1 LPDRNAV
8 SADIAD
14 SAVSAAIADIADSE
28 TLGTPGTEERDGGCR
43 KLKQKAA
50 KETKK
55 TSEFD

>member
-8 SADIAD
+8 SAAIAD
-14 SAVSAAIADIADSE
+14 SADSE
-28 TLGTPGTEERDGGCR
+28 TLGTPGTEERDGEGRDGGCR

-50 KETKK
+50 TETKK